1 MLRALLAG
9 LYHPDHRHRQGD
21 AVLPFAQALTACPET
36 AAFYARLRT
45 ALAEIDKEEALKD
58 YGDEPEMEEQVVIK
72 RTIKLDLDQWEI
84 LQKGLSAARCSNSSL
99 VIYAKLYS
107 GESLAD
113 VYSRWGAEIEYASD
127 LLHEA
132 YAAARVEELCK

>member
-36 AAFYARLRT
+36 AAFYARLRA

-99 VIYAKLYS
+99 VRYDKVYS
-107 GESLAD
+107 GGSMAGF
-113 VYSRWGAEIEYASD
+113 YSGWGAEIDDASQVLND
-127 LLHEA
+127 A
-132 YAAARVEELCK
+132 YVSARVEELCK